1 MALDTLE
8 RSAPPIFR
16 QGLSA
21 TSKLVLLVLLSILLM
36 ASDHRFKISQPLRV
50 GIAVVLAP
58 LQWLSLQPGR
68 TFQSLGQYFGSLE
81 AAQDAA
87 QNFQTRTILQAQR
100 LQQVEQLAQENA
112 QLRDLF
118 DLRTQFAGPSKA
130 VEVLYDTADPYTDR
144 IVVDRGQIAGIVQG
158 SPVIDVGGVVGQVT
172 RVYPL
177 ASEVT
182 LLTDRGQSIPVMNA
196 RTGSRHVVVGDPTI
210 QGGALELKFV
220 PTSTDLQPGDL
231 LTTSG
236 IDGVYP
242 PGLHVGKVS
251 QMDRRVDSSFARVH
265 ASPTAQPRGR
275 HLLVLMPLKDW
286 PSMPVSVPEP
296 QRAGKGRA
304 SAVPTSP
311 PAQPRSPVSS
321 PAPALPQTLGVKP

>member
-21 TSKLVLLVLLSILLM
+21 STKLVLLSLLSILLM
-36 ASDHRFKISQPLRV
+36 ASDHRFQISQPLRS
-50 GIAVVLAP
+50 GIAVVLSP

-68 TFQSLGQYFGSLE
+68 AFSGLGSYFNDLE
-81 AAQDAA
+81 KAQDAA
-87 QNFQTRTILQAQR
+87 QNFQTRTMAQAQR

-112 QLRDLF
+112 QLRELL
-118 DLRTQFAGPSKA
+118 DLRAQFAGPTKA

-144 IVVDRGQIAGIVQG
+144 LVVDRGLVAGLVQG
-158 SPVIDVGGVVGQVT
+158 AAVIDVGGVVGQVT

-177 ASEVT
+177 VSEVT
-182 LLTDRGQSIPVMNA
+182 LLTDRSQSIPVLNA
-196 RTGSRHVVVGDPTI
+196 RTGSRHVAIGDPNT

-220 PTSTDLQPGDL
+220 PSGTDIQPGDL

-242 PGLHVGKVS
+242 PGLHVGLVS
-251 QMDRRVDSSFARVH
+251 HIDRRVDSSFARVY
-265 ASPTAQPRGR
+265 AAPTAKPRGR
-275 HLLVLMPLKDW
+275 HLLVLMPVKDW
-286 PSMPVSVPEP
+286 PTVPVAPPEP
-296 QRAGKGRA
+296 KLKGKGRTTA
-304 SAVPTSP
+304 AGVSP
-311 PAQPRSPVSS
+311 
-321 PAPALPQTLGVKP
+321 